1 MRAVVLMFA
10 IAVQILAGF
19 GLMHFLDDFMDGGK
33 LCYYRWAE
41 DNNPNNTDDDAY
53 PSKSQTQVI
62 DQKENKKSS
71 ATPRTKRKQGA
82 L

>member
-10 IAVQILAGF
+10 IAVQIVAGF

-33 LCYYRWAE
+33 LCYHRWVE
-41 DNNPNNTDDDAY
+41 DKNPNITDDDAY
-53 PSKSQTQVI
+53 PSKQQTQVI

-71 ATPRTKRKQGA
+71 AAPGAKRG
-82 L
+82 